1 MKAYLRSSGV
11 GVWAAECV
19 ETLGVADIRKAFLHG
34 LHLLRVLRKHPSQWK
49 SVGEEYQPLWKRQET
64 FFQIFFYCT
73 FLWNESIRGRAT
85 NILVYRD
92 YWVAWGKDQEKKKKT
107 YTPEGRAAVSTGP
120 WNTYGRGTGAL
131 KRPPSRDPGA
141 WGLPNPNINPNP
153 NWDLIR
159 TIDILLP
166 WFLRTI

>member
-1 MKAYLRSSGV
+1 M
-11 GVWAAECV
+11 WAAECV

-92 YWVAWGKDQEKKKKT
+92 Y
-107 YTPEGRAAVSTGP
+107 
-120 WNTYGRGTGAL
+120 
-131 KRPPSRDPGA
+131 
-141 WGLPNPNINPNP
+141 
-153 NWDLIR
+153 
-159 TIDILLP
+159 
-166 WFLRTI
+166 